1 MINNLKVSDSKI
13 LLCDVRCMTMNL
25 IALGQVGV
33 TSNMPVTHVCKSCQT
48 CLSRTSLGP
57 AFVLEIDRCSIYMY
71 IFRLN

>member
-25 IALGQVGV
+25 VALGVSHQICLSHMYV
-33 TSNMPVTHVCKSCQT
+33 KSCQT
-48 CLSRTSLGP
+48 CLSRTFLGP